1 MLKFFMTLPQKLYAT
16 LAGVLFLVVTIFTF
30 GKFKEN
36 EGKNKVENK
45 NLRNEEEKR
54 VKGREAAFKEKR
66 NVAGVSDS
74 DLVDRLR
81 SRGDDWGSL

>member
-1 MLKFFMTLPQKLYAT
+1 MLKFFMGLPQKLYAY
-16 LAGVLFLVVTIFTF
+16 LAGAVFLVVTIFTF
-30 GKFKEN
+30 GKIKQN
-36 EGKNKVENK
+36 EGATKVENK

-66 NVAGVSDS
+66 DVDGVPDS

-81 SRGDDWGSL
+81 RRGDDWGGL